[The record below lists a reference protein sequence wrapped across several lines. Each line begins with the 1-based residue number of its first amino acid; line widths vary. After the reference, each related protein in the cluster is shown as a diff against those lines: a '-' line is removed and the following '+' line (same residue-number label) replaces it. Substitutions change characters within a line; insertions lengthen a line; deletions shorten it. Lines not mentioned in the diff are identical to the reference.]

1 MPTYEVDLDELRRA
15 FPNRSGPASLPALL
29 TRFGKWLGGKPW
41 RSVGS
46 FDLALQWSDSGFPGG
61 ERHYDEFALV
71 IRLPDGSAA
80 GYWLAGGDVADAPIV
95 LFGSE
100 GQHEVLAPDLATLIA
115 RIALGDFSDMG
126 GASEFRYS
134 DEDYGQGV
142 APDLRPALQAFL
154 RAETGTDDLR
164 ALVRKAEP
172 PRLDFGEWVA
182 GATEAYTADMLAHP
196 DMRAMVA
203 ILDKYRPAKAEAWQV
218 TAINIRW
225 AGPSFDAWLALAAK
239 DQLAE
244 VEAVKPHLAALR
256 DEAAAKKPG
265 LGLWHSAMLMVYA
278 DRVWLS
284 PDYIYTPDFRSG
296 RPPAEAFKADQARA
310 PREARR
316 IPPWLAAI
324 LAT

>member
-115 RIALGDFSDMG
+115 RIALGDFSDR
-126 GASEFRYS
+126 GATADFRYS

-164 ALVRKAEP
+164 PLVRKAEP

-182 GATEAYTADMLAHP
+182 GATRPTP
-196 DMRAMVA
+196 RTCWR
-203 ILDKYRPAKAEAWQV
+203 ILTCGRWRRSSTNIVRP
-218 TAINIRW
+218 R
-225 AGPSFDAWLALAAK
+225 P
-239 DQLAE
+239 
-244 VEAVKPHLAALR
+244 R
-256 DEAAAKKPG
+256 PG
-265 LGLWHSAMLMVYA
+265 
-278 DRVWLS
+278 
-284 PDYIYTPDFRSG
+284 
-296 RPPAEAFKADQARA
+296 K
-310 PREARR
+310 
-316 IPPWLAAI
+316 
-324 LAT
+324 